1 MKRKLIC
8 LSLSA
13 FLAASGAMPAFA
25 ATSAVSFQDLQG
37 NWAEEAAL
45 YCAEKGLMQGY
56 NGNFRPAD
64 HLSRAEMAAV
74 IVRSLGLTEETDLTA
89 YSDIDASS
97 WYYSDMSKAV
107 AAGIFQ
113 GSGDKLNPGADIT
126 REEAFTVFAR
136 AYQLEADL
144 SVLERFRDSDQI
156 SAWARDSVSAM
167 VRKGW
172 IEGSDGALKPKSPI
186 SRGELAQIFYN
197 GGNNMTPSSGEN
209 PSSEVKP
216 GTGQG
221 GSSSGGS
228 SGGGSG
234 GTVTPVEE
242 SLVKESQTKI
252 VDLGYAQYVSIAFED
267 GYSAEN
273 CTVTVDGTDVTSVL
287 TPVTDDGSVTKW
299 ELTSLKPAKL
309 TVTSGDRTQNV
320 ILSDNK
326 DPQTPEVVSDTGAD
340 YFLTHGAVYVW
351 DYYLT
356 NYDAAGNV
364 RVKPAKTTFGTSS
377 QEQEIPFYSPDAVL
391 VPDEEADNG
400 YHVSGEAVVM
410 FNYAEGT
417 EAEKAWVDGIS
428 DVDLVA
434 YGENNQTLNGELE
447 WTLDKEAPHGDST
460 AAQVSVPLG
469 QINFFSNGRYQL
481 RITSGEQSR
490 LFPIHVVNEKIPS
503 MQLSDPSV
511 ESGKNVHF
519 KIKDMTY
526 GITMPIYRV
535 QLTLPGGET
544 EELDKI
550 DDWYLFGD
558 SFVLYN
564 DNENHLTE
572 AGNYTLTIWADGFQ
586 SFSKTF
592 SVNGAGALFSENM
605 KNGAGAAKPV
615 SFQPDAVTMATSVG
629 SGGSEDGSGGSMMSA
644 DLVFDADLLANAEIL
659 CEIGVENDYAKAI
672 ADRWEYDMSGI
683 DAVYLQGSDVLYTAS
698 GYFDAVNEARAK
710 DKYLTFA
717 QYIETEGAETTQNRP
732 YRVKQVLE
740 DNLLGEAIAFDEAA
754 GKEVADLILVDGQGE
769 PAVSVKE
776 NTDPVFYCE
785 DLAYLQAVGGH
796 IYLNN
801 DYLNPI
807 SEEDCVIDAEKN
819 TMTLK
824 GLVLTPGL
832 HTLELRAPGYQTVRL
847 TFQYEKVLEQNLSL
861 SLSDMSVQ
869 PGDTITVTVSGSEGD
884 FLKNLKSVVLNQPNG
899 STASI
904 GPEGYYGYDEYYTLA
919 EDYRSLTIVTGD
931 SFRLAG
937 QYSIQLQ
944 AEYYAESLTTEEFTV
959 IAEEKTV
966 PSGEISLDEERGL
979 YQISF
984 ESAGS
989 IYSWKSAIQSVT
1001 VNGESYTE
1009 AGMLSSPQSD
1019 SKTYRFSNSYGYD
1032 VLSLGGGSFK
1042 ADENN
1047 EIIICAK
1054 GYQDFVIE
1062 YNENSGADNQGAEPP
1077 AVDKIETPFY
1087 GDYRNIIFE
1096 GGYTQSEYMDAITS
1110 VIVDGTEYQ
1119 KVDYMSV
1126 YKGVYRVLPSDAQ
1139 IHIGIEGLASG
1150 EHTVTVK
1157 ASGYKDC
1164 TFTLTVN

>member
-197 GGNNMTPSSGEN
+197 GGNDMTPSSGEN

-287 TPVTDDGSVTKW
+287 TPVTDDGSVAKW

-364 RVKPAKTTFGTSS
+364 RVKPTKTTFGTSS

-550 DDWYLFGD
+550 DD
-558 SFVLYN
+558 
-564 DNENHLTE
+564 
-572 AGNYTLTIWADGFQ
+572 
-586 SFSKTF
+586 
-592 SVNGAGALFSENM
+592 
-605 KNGAGAAKPV
+605 
-615 SFQPDAVTMATSVG
+615 
-629 SGGSEDGSGGSMMSA
+629 
-644 DLVFDADLLANAEIL
+644 
-659 CEIGVENDYAKAI
+659 
-672 ADRWEYDMSGI
+672 
-683 DAVYLQGSDVLYTAS
+683 
-698 GYFDAVNEARAK
+698 
-710 DKYLTFA
+710 
-717 QYIETEGAETTQNRP
+717 
-732 YRVKQVLE
+732 
-740 DNLLGEAIAFDEAA
+740 
-754 GKEVADLILVDGQGE
+754 
-769 PAVSVKE
+769 
-776 NTDPVFYCE
+776 
-785 DLAYLQAVGGH
+785 
-796 IYLNN
+796 
-801 DYLNPI
+801 
-807 SEEDCVIDAEKN
+807 
-819 TMTLK
+819 
-824 GLVLTPGL
+824 
-832 HTLELRAPGYQTVRL
+832 
-847 TFQYEKVLEQNLSL
+847 
-861 SLSDMSVQ
+861 
-869 PGDTITVTVSGSEGD
+869 
-884 FLKNLKSVVLNQPNG
+884 
-899 STASI
+899 
-904 GPEGYYGYDEYYTLA
+904 
-919 EDYRSLTIVTGD
+919 
-931 SFRLAG
+931 
-937 QYSIQLQ
+937 
-944 AEYYAESLTTEEFTV
+944 
-959 IAEEKTV
+959 
-966 PSGEISLDEERGL
+966 
-979 YQISF
+979 
-984 ESAGS
+984 
-989 IYSWKSAIQSVT
+989 
-1001 VNGESYTE
+1001 
-1009 AGMLSSPQSD
+1009 
-1019 SKTYRFSNSYGYD
+1019 
-1032 VLSLGGGSFK
+1032 
-1042 ADENN
+1042 
-1047 EIIICAK
+1047 
-1054 GYQDFVIE
+1054 
-1062 YNENSGADNQGAEPP
+1062 
-1077 AVDKIETPFY
+1077 
-1087 GDYRNIIFE
+1087 
-1096 GGYTQSEYMDAITS
+1096 
-1110 VIVDGTEYQ
+1110 
-1119 KVDYMSV
+1119 
-1126 YKGVYRVLPSDAQ
+1126 
-1139 IHIGIEGLASG
+1139 
-1150 EHTVTVK
+1150 
-1157 ASGYKDC
+1157 
-1164 TFTLTVN
+1164 